1 MHGAPV
7 TLITTRAIIIAIILH
22 MRREVFNHT
31 FKDGSYFRASESFVR
46 KFLHGTLAWSIR
58 RATQA
63 AQKKPID
70 WEDQCENSFFRQA
83 YIIEE
88 HMIPDALR
96 VNSDQ
101 TQVVYAP
108 GNKMTWTT
116 TGDKQV
122 AVVGTEEKRAFTLL
136 VSVVGNGSLLPFQA
150 IYQGLTKRSLPN
162 ETLPAYK
169 TATSEGNIKFEY
181 SGTSTYWSN
190 QTTMQ
195 KFVDT
200 ILAPYFENTKKD
212 LKRPPHQK
220 SLWLIDVWSVHRSVE
235 FREWMH
241 ANHPNIIIC
250 YVPGGCTGVHQP
262 CDVGIQRLLK
272 LSIRKSYHED
282 VVEEFVG
289 QLEKG
294 ITPNLDDRLG
304 TLRNRSVRWM
314 QNAFNAI
321 NDRELIKK
329 VLGVSKSRSGNIG
342 LQMFY
347 LGISVLCCTTME
359 LVL

>member
-1 MHGAPV
+1 
-7 TLITTRAIIIAIILH
+7 
-22 MRREVFNHT
+22 
-31 FKDGSYFRASESFVR
+31 
-46 KFLHGTLAWSIR
+46 
-58 RATQA
+58 
-63 AQKKPID
+63 
-70 WEDQCENSFFRQA
+70 
-83 YIIEE
+83 
-88 HMIPDALR
+88 MIPDALR